1 MIENTLWAATTIATI
16 SAAVSAWFSFK
27 VSKNALEFQ
36 KNYAKNQN
44 LINELDR
51 TINKAKT
58 LQILMLKPLEISGS
72 ELESLDT
79 LLSELKLLLGRFK
92 NLEYEQLKIYS
103 VEDHLGL
110 AKNHSCLD
118 EVISELEKIKSK
130 VFK

>member
-51 TINKAKT
+51 TIYKAET